1 MSEASRILGYMRSD
15 RHGKLYPLAMFGI
28 VSILTGL
35 LMAGFVVPLAA
46 LTGGTAK
53 MVASSMEDLPP
64 ELMSTPQ
71 AQKSHILMADGS
83 VLATFYD
90 ENREY
95 VPLSKISKQ
104 MQTAQVAIED
114 NRFFSHGAID
124 LKGTARALATNIAG
138 SARQGGSTLTQQYV
152 KQIRI
157 EAAVAAG
164 NEEGVQAAQE
174 PTITRKIQELR
185 YAVAMEKKLSKKQI
199 LERYL
204 NIAYFGDG
212 AYGVESA
219 AHHYFGTTAANLDL
233 AQSAMLA
240 GLVQNPVAYDPVN
253 HPEAAMNRRNI
264 VLARMAQLN
273 LISADQAR
281 KAEATVFDKSKV
293 FYPKNGCISSKYPF
307 ICDYAYRSLL
317 QMPSLGKNPEERA
330 KMVKRGG
337 LTIQTSIDP
346 KVQDAAQNAVS
357 NVVGPKDPVLAGTA
371 IVQPGTGLLM
381 AMAQSRP
388 IMGDKPGQ
396 TYYNYMA
403 PASMGGATG
412 FQAGSTF
419 KAFTTAAAIAKGI
432 PMSKHYTA
440 SSPMDFTGEKF
451 TSCKGT
457 FKSGPFRVRNST
469 GHSWNI
475 GLREAAAWSV
485 NTYFVQLEQD
495 VGMCGVTKM
504 AQDSGV
510 KLSSGKDIVKTFQ
523 KVPSFTLGTAYVS
536 PLSMAS
542 SYASFASRGIQC
554 DPIIL
559 TSVKNR
565 DGSPLKVPTGNCK
578 RVMPQKVADGVNS
591 VLSGV
596 MDATGMPARIPGGYP
611 QAGKTG
617 TTDAHE
623 AAWFDGYT
631 PQAAGVAMIA
641 ADGGNSY
648 FRGDKSRSIKG
659 IRTSTGVYLNGS
671 GGSDAGKIYRAAM
684 AGALQGKPKTEFVA
698 PTDEVRYG
706 KLIKIP
712 STDGMTY
719 PQAKAAILKAGFRT
733 KVWHVW
739 DDSEPGT
746 YLGTDPEGSAHA
758 GAAVTLKIS
767 KGPKPAPKPTYA
779 PPQPPQNQ
787 PNNPGNEQPGGQQNN
802 PPRDN
807 TAGNNG
813 GTEGNNGGDY
823 GGNTGGGQQNPP
835 GTTGPR

>member
-1 MSEASRILGYMRSD
+1 MRSD

-35 LMAGFVVPLAA
+35 LAVGFVVPVAA
-46 LTGGTAK
+46 LAGGTAK
-53 MVASSMEDLPP
+53 MVANSMEDLPP
-64 ELMSTPQ
+64 ELTSTPQ

-114 NRFFSHGAID
+114 NRFFSHGAVD
-124 LKGTARALATNIAG
+124 LKGTARALVANVAG

-174 PTITRKIQELR
+174 PTVTRKLQELR
-185 YAVAMEKKLSKKQI
+185 YAVAMEKKLSKQQI

-219 AHHYFGTTAANLDL
+219 ARHYFGTTAAKLDL

-253 HPEAAMNRRNI
+253 HPEAALNRRNI

-273 LISADQAR
+273 LISTDQAR
-281 KAEATVFDKSKV
+281 KAEAVVFDKSKV

-317 QMPSLGKNPEERA
+317 QMPSLGKNPDERA
-330 KMVKRGG
+330 KLVKRGG
-337 LTIQTSIDP
+337 LTIQTNIDP
-346 KVQDAAQNAVS
+346 KVQDAAQRAVS
-357 NVVGPKDPVLAGTA
+357 DVVGPRDPVLAGTA
-371 IVQPGTGLLM
+371 IIQPGTGLLM

-388 IMGDKPGQ
+388 VMGKKPGQ

-403 PASMGGATG
+403 PGSMGGATD

-419 KAFTTAAAIAKGI
+419 KAFTIAAAIAKGI

-451 TSCKGT
+451 TNCTGS
-457 FKSGPFRVRNST
+457 FKSGPFRVHNSA

-495 VGMCGVTKM
+495 VGMCDVTKM
-504 AQDSGV
+504 AQSTGV
-510 KLSSGKDIVKTFQ
+510 QLSSDKDIVKTFQ
-523 KVPSFTLGTAYVS
+523 NVPSFTLGTAYVS
-536 PLSMAS
+536 PMSMAS
-542 SYASFASRGIQC
+542 AYATFASRGIQC

-559 TSVKNR
+559 KSVKNR
-565 DGSPLKVPTGNCK
+565 NGSPIKVPTGNCK

-596 MDATGMPARIPGGYP
+596 MDATGMAAKIPGGYP

-623 AAWFDGYT
+623 AAWFNGYT
-631 PQAAGVAMIA
+631 PHAAGVAMIA
-641 ADGGNSY
+641 ADGSSPY

-659 IRTSTGVYLNGS
+659 IRTTPGVYLNGS

-684 AGALQGKPKTEFVA
+684 AGVLQDKPKTAFVA

-712 STDGMTY
+712 NTDGMTY
-719 PQAKAAILKAGFRT
+719 SQAKTAIHKAGFRT
-733 KVWHVW
+733 NVWHVW
-739 DDSEPGT
+739 DDTEPGT
-746 YLGTDPEGSAHA
+746 YLGTASKGSAHS
-758 GAAVTLKIS
+758 GTSVTLKVS
-767 KGPKPAPKPTYA
+767 KGPRPAPEPTYS
-779 PPQPPQNQ
+779 PPPSEDQ
-787 PNNPGNEQPGGQQNN
+787 PNNPGDKQPDRQQNPPDNQTQPGDHNGNSG
-802 PPRDN
+802 
-807 TAGNNG
+807 GNNG
-813 GTEGNNGGDY
+813 HSN
-823 GGNTGGGQQNPP
+823 GGGQQNPP
-835 GTTGPR
+835 GTTRPR

>member
-1 MSEASRILGYMRSD
+1 MRSD

-28 VSILTGL
+28 VSILAGL
-35 LMAGFVVPLAA
+35 LVAGFVVPVAA
-46 LTGGTAK
+46 LTGGTAT
-53 MVASSMEDLPP
+53 MVADSMDDLPA

-95 VPLSKISKQ
+95 VPLSKISKE

-124 LKGTARALATNIAG
+124 LKGTARALVGNVAG

-164 NEEGVQAAQE
+164 NEAGAQAAQE
-174 PTITRKIQELR
+174 PTITRKVQELR

-204 NIAYFGDG
+204 NIAYYGDG

-219 AHHYFGTTAANLDL
+219 ARHYFGTTAANLDL

-264 VLARMAQLN
+264 VLGRMAQLN
-273 LISADQAR
+273 LITTDQAR
-281 KAEATVFDKSKV
+281 KAEAVIFDKSKV
-293 FYPKNGCISSKYPF
+293 VYPKNGCIPSKYPF

-317 QMPSLGKNPEERA
+317 QMPSLGKNPSERA

-337 LTIQTSIDP
+337 LTIQTNIDP
-346 KVQDAAQNAVS
+346 KVQDAAQKAVS
-357 NVVGPKDPVLAGTA
+357 DVVGPKDPVLAGTA
-371 IVQPGTGLLM
+371 IIQPGTGLLL

-388 IMGDKPGQ
+388 VMGAKSGQ

-419 KAFTTAAAIAKGI
+419 KAFTAAAALASGVPIN
-432 PMSKHYTA
+432 KHYVA
-440 SSPMDFTGEKF
+440 SSPMDFTGERF
-451 TSCKGT
+451 TNCKGA
-457 FKSGPFRVRNST
+457 FKSGPFRVKNAD
-469 GHSWNI
+469 GHSWDI
-475 GLREAAAWSV
+475 GMREAAQWSV

-495 VGMCGVTKM
+495 VGLCDVTKM
-504 AQDSGV
+504 TQNAGV
-510 KLSSGKDIVKTFQ
+510 KLSSGKDIVTAFQ
-523 KVPSFTLGTAYVS
+523 NVPSFTLGTAYVS
-536 PLSMAS
+536 PLSMATA
-542 SYASFASRGIQC
+542 YATFASRGVRC

-559 TSVKNR
+559 KSIKNR
-565 DGSPLKVPTGNCK
+565 NGSAIKVPTGNCK

-591 VLSGV
+591 VLKEV
-596 MDATGMPARIPGGYP
+596 MNGTGIPATIPGGYP

-631 PQAAGVAMIA
+631 PRAAGVAMIA
-641 ADGGNSY
+641 ADGGNAY
-648 FRGDKSRSIKG
+648 FRGDRSRSIRG

-684 AGALQGKPKTEFVA
+684 AGALKDKPRTDFVS
-698 PTDEVRYG
+698 PTDETRFG

-712 STDGMTY
+712 KTDGMTY
-719 PQAKAAILKAGFRT
+719 SQARAAIRKAGFRT

-746 YLGTDPEGSAHA
+746 YLGTDPEGSARS
-758 GAAVTLKIS
+758 GAAVVLKIS
-767 KGPKPAPKPTYA
+767 KGPEPEPEPTYA
-779 PPQPPQNQ
+779 PLPPQQHQPNDPGDDQPGNQQNAPSAQNQ
-787 PNNPGNEQPGGQQNN
+787 PES
-802 PPRDN
+802 N
-807 TAGNNG
+807 T
-813 GTEGNNGGDY
+813 
-823 GGNTGGGQQNPP
+823 GGNAGRGHGGGQQNPP
-835 GTTGPR
+835 GTTRPR